1 MHITL
6 ESDYAIRIMIFMVQQ
21 NRRVDAKTISE
32 STGVTLRF
40 SLKILRKLAGNKI
53 VKSFKGTQGGYEL
66 ARPASQITLR
76 EIVETVE
83 GTYYFSRCLNPECGC
98 NRQEPTKSP
107 CKTQRVFCEI
117 SQLVQEKLE
126 AATLDQLV

>member
-6 ESDYAIRIMIFMVQQ
+6 ESDYAIRIMIFMAQQ

-53 VKSFKGTQGGYEL
+53 VKSLKGTQGGYEL

-83 GTYYFSRCLNPECGC
+83 GTYYSVSYTHLPRCLL
-98 NRQEPTKSP
+98 RRRRWLSFQK
-107 CKTQRVFCEI
+107 
-117 SQLVQEKLE
+117 
-126 AATLDQLV
+126 